1 MIVEDRFLLPD
12 AGPGSA
18 GAWQPHNA
26 ALTEESVM
34 TLLSPRLCPAAGA
47 SVGIVLRFKT
57 QNPELR
63 GWVRRL
69 G

>member
-1 MIVEDRFLLPD
+1 
-12 AGPGSA
+12 
-18 GAWQPHNA
+18 
-26 ALTEESVM
+26 M

-63 GWVRRL
+63 GWVEAGIMWTSL
-69 G
+69 YDNPGLVLSAPIISHSLKWGH